1 MRDWSKVTL
10 ETDPCV
16 GFTSQAMVDFMD
28 TVTVEVK
35 RLSKAGM
42 IEMTLCFCLLVLNIF
57 LTASSIY
64 EAYAFLAVKAFIRPC
79 SGVKI
84 CTISMHNH
92 LLLPKR
98 ANNNISATE

>member
-28 TVTVEVK
+28 TVTVEAK

-42 IEMTLCFCLLVLNIF
+42 IEITLCFCLLVINIF
-57 LTASSIY
+57 
-64 EAYAFLAVKAFIRPC
+64 KAFILPC
-79 SGVKI
+79 FGVKI

-92 LLLPKR
+92 LLLQKR
-98 ANNNISATE
+98 ANNYRSFFLP